1 MTRKQF
7 IERIAR
13 PQGFVM
19 CNFAHNQEKSETD
32 PSFALTGMQIFQAS
46 LRGQE
51 IPQPS
56 FLQYSMNGVSV
67 DNLSPIDNPNV
78 DYFDGV
84 RYAQGAKKDFTD
96 MWKKVPDDIKNPQPM
111 ED

>member
-7 IERIAR
+7 IERIAH

-19 CNFAHNQEKSETD
+19 CNFARNQEKSETD

-56 FLQYSMNGVSV
+56 FLQYSMNGVKV
-67 DNLSPIDNPNV
+67 DNLTPIDNPNV
-78 DYFDGV
+78 DFFDGV
-84 RYAQGAKKDFTD
+84 RYAKSAEKGLTD
-96 MWKKVPDDIKNPQPM
+96 KWKKLPKDNPKPK

>member
-7 IERIAR
+7 IERTAR
-13 PQGFVM
+13 PAQFVM
-19 CNFAHNQEKSETD
+19 CSFAHNVVQSETD
-32 PSFALTGMQIFQAS
+32 PSFALTGMQIFAAS

-56 FLQYSMNGVSV
+56 FLQYSMNGVKA
-67 DNLSPIDNPNV
+67 DNLTPIDNPNV
-78 DYFDGV
+78 DFFDGV
-84 RYAQGAKKDFTD
+84 RYAKSAKKDFTEKY
-96 MWKKVPDDIKNPQPM
+96 KKVPTDVLNPKEK